1 MFSCRLAKDFCTS
14 LTTLLILKMRM
25 RAKYKLQHFSKC
37 CCCLFKQASRKCK
50 SSKFY
55 ASSLFLCTWI
65 GPATKI
71 LFPMAVFLPRL
82 MMLKVSMHENAREKR
97 AASILEN
104 MNLLKQLICT
114 LMPLYHFIVPSWFGD
129 SERLWKTNAMHI
141 RLNFRFV
148 PKLWGGGRGRSTH

>member
-1 MFSCRLAKDFCTS
+1 MFSCRLAEDFCTS

-71 LFPMAVFLPRL
+71 LFPMAVFLSRL
-82 MMLKVSMHENAREKR
+82 MMLKVSMHENAREKWVALNPR
-97 AASILEN
+97 EYEPLETTHLYTNAIIPFHCSIL
-104 MNLLKQLICT
+104 I
-114 LMPLYHFIVPSWFGD
+114 WW
-129 SERLWKTNAMHI
+129 LWKTLKDKCNAHKA
-141 RLNFRFV
+141 
-148 PKLWGGGRGRSTH
+148 KL